1 MWCDQNAGCRRANVA
16 IVLKNK
22 WNTRPVG
29 WFVNKF
35 VVVGEFE
42 RKCRMLLL
50 LFSAGER
57 VSVWWRNI
65 VRFVRRSLHVQCA
78 QTITLYWTAAAAYSW
93 HVFQSG
99 DEERGV
105 RLFPPLRPLLGP
117 SGDGGKGSIRGG
129 GVWEFRRRRE
139 RERER
144 AVWPIR
150 KKLHVISLFPPFVP
164 FCSAFSAAKT
174 LGMTRQHRKTGGKR
188 QMNTAV
194 SHYRKCRSGQ
204 FEKKSAVF
212 FYNGAKLILNNFC
225 KFSLFGKD
233 DEK

>member
-139 RERER
+139 RERESS
-144 AVWPIR
+144 WTNQ
-150 KKLHVISLFPPFVP
+150 KKAP
-164 FCSAFSAAKT
+164 
-174 LGMTRQHRKTGGKR
+174 R
-188 QMNTAV
+188 
-194 SHYRKCRSGQ
+194 Y
-204 FEKKSAVF
+204 
-212 FYNGAKLILNNFC
+212 
-225 KFSLFGKD
+225 FSLSSIRPLLFSFLGGED
-233 DEK
+233 FRNDETTSKNRREKADEYCRQPLQEMS